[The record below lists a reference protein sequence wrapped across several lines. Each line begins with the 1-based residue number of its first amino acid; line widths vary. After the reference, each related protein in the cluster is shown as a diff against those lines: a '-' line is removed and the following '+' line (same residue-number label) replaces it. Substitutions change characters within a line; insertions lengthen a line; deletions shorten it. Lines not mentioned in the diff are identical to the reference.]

1 EGKTA
6 GEYVRRGKWHRK
18 RGRSWEV
25 IYLTAGNVIQICKMI
40 LCMSVSRCV
49 PSFAPPNVIHASTAQ
64 DPHASYHN
72 AVLASEVVKH
82 PLLSSNP
89 SLQRKTFQPASTK
102 KPRENTTRNSRF
114 AKLDWEE
121 AVDSAS
127 TVASGGDV
135 VFFVDSIALDAAENH

>member
-1 EGKTA
+1 MAEGKTA
-6 GEYVRRGKWHRK
+6 GEY

-25 IYLTAGNVIQICKMI
+25 VYLTAGNAIRICKMI

-49 PSFAPPNVIHASTAQ
+49 PSFGI
-64 DPHASYHN
+64 PHANYHK
-72 AVLASEVVKH
+72 AMPASEVVKH

-102 KPRENTTRNSRF
+102 KPRENTTQNSRS

-121 AVDSAS
+121 AVDSAL
-127 TVASGGDV
+127 TVASGGDVVGGDV
-135 VFFVDSIALDAAENH
+135 VFFVDSIALDAAEDR